1 MKYEFRVVNLA
12 NGWQE
17 DCTLDDLSL
26 IVGPNCEILRIKEDS
41 LEAIGF
47 VSAQTALFF
56 DIECAVY
63 ALENYTNKILPEVQT
78 CIDLARKKMKD
89 QSSVSDEEIRIATN
103 LAYAATAIVQD
114 ATAAAYAATNLA
126 YPATAIVQ
134 DTTAAAYAA
143 IDAAFAAI
151 DIGCLGSSATKADFA
166 AVAAG
171 KNKLDERNRQGTFI
185 LNFFGAE

>member
-114 ATAAAYAATNLA
+114 
-126 YPATAIVQ
+126 
-134 DTTAAAYAA
+134 TTAAAYAA